1 MNPATKYLIGA
12 LLVASLA
19 AASYGLWKR
28 SEVIR
33 LQGYTQ
39 ALENRVAGLLASRKA
54 LQDSLNTLQ
63 REKSAAEDRARKAT
77 KDLNEALKHDR
88 GWADAPVPP
97 GVCQSL
103 PGCSPS

>member
-1 MNPATKYLIGA
+1 MNPITKYLIGA

-77 KDLNEALKHDR
+77 KDLNEALKNEDTWR
-88 GWADAPVPP
+88 DTPVPTD
-97 GVCQSL
+97 VCRAL
-103 PGCSPS
+103 PGCSPR

>member
-1 MNPATKYLIGA
+1 MNPITKYLIGA
-12 LLVASLA
+12 LLVVSFA

-39 ALENRVAGLLASRKA
+39 ALENRVAGLLASQRA
-54 LQDSLNTLQ
+54 IQDSLNTLQ

-77 KDLNEALKHDR
+77 KDLNEALKNDR
-88 GWADAPVPP
+88 DWADAHVPP
-97 GVCQSL
+97 GVCSSL
-103 PGCSPS
+103 PGCTPS